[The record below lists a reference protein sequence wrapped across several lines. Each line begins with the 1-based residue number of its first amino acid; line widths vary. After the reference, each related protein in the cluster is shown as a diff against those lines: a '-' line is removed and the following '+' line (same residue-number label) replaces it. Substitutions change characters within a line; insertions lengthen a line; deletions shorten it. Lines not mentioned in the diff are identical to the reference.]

1 MFASQMQE
9 EHNLPV
15 IAVVGPTGA
24 GKTDFAI
31 ELAQHL
37 GGECINADSMQ
48 FYRGMDIGTAKVTV
62 EEMRGIPH
70 HLLDILDIR
79 DEASVAIFQQ
89 QARELFDQIRSRGK
103 YPIMV
108 GGSGLYVRAA
118 LDILDFP
125 PTDAQMRQRLEREL
139 IEQGRGVLLQ
149 RLQEVD
155 PVSAARVR
163 DDRRL
168 VRALE
173 VWEISGRPFS
183 SFMPEREYYQPAVQV
198 GINCDRAQLHQR
210 LEARV
215 EKMVQ
220 RGLVDEVRTL
230 ESLGLREGKTSSR
243 AIGYREFLRL
253 IEAESSASKSYSL
266 EQAMMDTTTATRQ
279 FARRQ
284 ITWFN
289 ADPRVTWLDGD
300 TCEKLAQTQQ
310 LLAEY

>member
-1 MFASQMQE
+1 MPASKVQE
-9 EHNLPV
+9 EHVVPV

-24 GKTDFAI
+24 GKTDFAV

-79 DEASVAIFQQ
+79 DEASVAVFQQ

-125 PTDAQMRQRLEREL
+125 PTDAQVRQRLEREL
-139 IEQGRGVLLQ
+139 IEQGRGVLLR
-149 RLQEVD
+149 RLNEVD
-155 PVSAARVR
+155 PVSASRVH

-173 VWEISGRPFS
+173 VWEVSGRTFS
-183 SFMPEREYYQPAVQV
+183 SFMPEREYFQPAVQV
-198 GINCDRAQLHQR
+198 GVNCERSQLHQR

-220 RGLVDEVRTL
+220 RGLVDEVRSL

-253 IEAESSASKSYSL
+253 IDAERSASKSYSL
-266 EQAMMDTTTATRQ
+266 EQAMIDTTTATRQ

-289 ADPRVTWLDGD
+289 ADSRVTWLEGD
-300 TCEKLAQTQQ
+300 SHAKLTQTQQ

>member
-1 MFASQMQE
+1 MLASQMQE

-155 PVSAARVR
+155 PVSATRVR

-198 GINCDRAQLHQR
+198 GINCDRSQLHQR

-289 ADPRVTWLDGD
+289 ADPRVRWLEGD